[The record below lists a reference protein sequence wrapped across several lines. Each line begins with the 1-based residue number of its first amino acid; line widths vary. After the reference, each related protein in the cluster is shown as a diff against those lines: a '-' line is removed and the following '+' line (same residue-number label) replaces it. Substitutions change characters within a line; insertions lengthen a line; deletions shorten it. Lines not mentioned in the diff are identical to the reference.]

1 MTNNNSNPEIKNA
14 GNKNKI
20 RHIVGVMSGKG
31 GVGKSTMTSLI
42 ANKLNAQGYKVGILD
57 ADITG
62 PSIPRLMHIDK
73 QMAYSDGDNIIPVTA
88 PNGIKVI
95 SLNLIMDEES
105 KPVIWRGPMIGSV
118 VQQFYT
124 DVLWGDLDYLLIDMP
139 PGTGDVALT
148 VMQSIPIK
156 GIIMVS
162 MPQNLVS
169 MIVSKAV
176 NMAKQLNVP
185 VIGIIEN
192 MSYIECPNCSEKIRM
207 HNDEGWDQFIKKHS
221 LDMLAELPMSPEII
235 KLSNEGMD
243 EVSPELDEILGG
255 VVDKVSTFCKR
266 RIIL

>member
-1 MTNNNSNPEIKNA
+1 MTNNKQNPELKAA
-14 GNKNKI
+14 GSKNKI

-31 GVGKSTMTSLI
+31 GVGKSTMTSII
-42 ANKLNAQGYKVGILD
+42 ANKLNAQGYRVGILD

-62 PSIPRLMHIDK
+62 PSIPRLMHIDN

-88 PNGIKVI
+88 DNGIKVI

-118 VQQFYT
+118 VQQFYEN
-124 DVLWGDLDYLLIDMP
+124 VLWGDLDYLLIDMP

-156 GIIMVS
+156 GII
-162 MPQNLVS
+162 
-169 MIVSKAV
+169 
-176 NMAKQLNVP
+176 MAKQLNVP

-207 HNDEGWDQFIKKHS
+207 HNDEGWDQFIKDHS

-235 KLSNEGMD
+235 RLSNEGMD
-243 EVSPELDEILGG
+243 EVSPELDKILSGI
-255 VVDKVSTFCKR
+255 VDKVSSFCKR

>member
-1 MTNNNSNPEIKNA
+1 
-14 GNKNKI
+14 
-20 RHIVGVMSGKG
+20 
-31 GVGKSTMTSLI
+31 
-42 ANKLNAQGYKVGILD
+42 
-57 ADITG
+57 
-62 PSIPRLMHIDK
+62 
-73 QMAYSDGDNIIPVTA
+73 
-88 PNGIKVI
+88 
-95 SLNLIMDEES
+95 
-105 KPVIWRGPMIGSV
+105 MIGSV
-118 VQQFYT
+118 VQQFYEN
-124 DVLWGDLDYLLIDMP
+124 VLWGDLDYLLIDMP

-207 HNDEGWDQFIKKHS
+207 HNDEGWDQFIKDYS

-235 KLSNEGMD
+235 RLSNEGMD
-243 EVSPELDEILGG
+243 EVSLELDKILSGI
-255 VVDKVSTFCKR
+255 VDKVSSFCKR

>member
-1 MTNNNSNPEIKNA
+1 
-14 GNKNKI
+14 
-20 RHIVGVMSGKG
+20 
-31 GVGKSTMTSLI
+31 
-42 ANKLNAQGYKVGILD
+42 
-57 ADITG
+57 
-62 PSIPRLMHIDK
+62 
-73 QMAYSDGDNIIPVTA
+73 
-88 PNGIKVI
+88 
-95 SLNLIMDEES
+95 
-105 KPVIWRGPMIGSV
+105 MIGSV

>member
-1 MTNNNSNPEIKNA
+1 
-14 GNKNKI
+14 
-20 RHIVGVMSGKG
+20 
-31 GVGKSTMTSLI
+31 
-42 ANKLNAQGYKVGILD
+42 
-57 ADITG
+57 
-62 PSIPRLMHIDK
+62 
-73 QMAYSDGDNIIPVTA
+73 
-88 PNGIKVI
+88 
-95 SLNLIMDEES
+95 
-105 KPVIWRGPMIGSV
+105 MIGSV

-207 HNDEGWDQFIKKHS
+207 HNDEGWDQFIKEHS

-243 EVSPELDEILGG
+243 EVSPELDEILSG